1 MLREFPNEGHRPPA
15 GLSPVHNPC
24 RTARERQASPPLP
37 ERRSHSWQGSSV
49 RWRKFPPYR
58 NPLHTKPRCRPRKRS
73 ADAPVPPRILRLS
86 GGPPGEALLIGA
98 FLSERTKAFQSEALT
113 LPFFPGIGYVGR
125 LEAYFI
131 RTAGSAAMAALIM
144 SSRSVRIL
152 ILFGFD
158 TITRATWSD
167 VTYSRVEPGQ
177 P

>member
-1 MLREFPNEGHRPPA
+1 MLREFPNEGTGHLPVYLRFIILVEQPGNDRHLPRFQSDGHIVGKAHQFDGENSLRIEIRCIRSPVA
-15 GLSPVHNPC
+15 GLV
-24 RTARERQASPPLP
+24 
-37 ERRSHSWQGSSV
+37 
-49 RWRKFPPYR
+49 
-58 NPLHTKPRCRPRKRS
+58 S
-73 ADAPVPPRILRLS
+73 APQTLQYPRILRLS

-125 LEAYFI
+125 LGGVLYPY
-131 RTAGSAAMAALIM
+131 RRVGAMAALIM
-144 SSRSVRIL
+144 SSRSVRIR

-158 TITRATWSD
+158 AMTRATWSD